1 MTQVTVISDEVR
13 TLEASPTGERILVE
27 PGRLGAA
34 IGWELKAEGLCRD
47 EICVPVRDPASLRVG
62 DDLDLKAVADAL
74 ARPIVVD
81 AGAGLAAMALPAEQ
95 RRQALTSLVAPSFT
109 LPDLDGTAHRL
120 EEWADRK
127 RLLVAFS
134 SW

>member
-34 IGWELKAEGLCRD
+34 IGWELKPEGLCRD
-47 EICVPVRDPASLRVG
+47 EICVPLRDPASLRVG

-109 LPDLDGTAHRL
+109 LPDLDGAAHRL